1 MIAGGNQENVTR
13 YILREVWGGTGRKRR
28 KDGDEGKTSAKN
40 KVKSESHVRD
50 IRGSKRRGRGKKTF
64 IARPDGLGDNA

>member
-1 MIAGGNQENVTR
+1 MREETKKMLPGISLGKSGGAQDES
-13 YILREVWGGTGRKRR
+13 RR